1 MKRLSL
7 TLTLALLVFAS
18 LSFAQDSTT
27 GIVRGQVLDTTS
39 QRNPVAGVEVIIV
52 GTSGNEER
60 ATTDEAGS
68 YRMENVQPG
77 RYCLLL
83 VKLLMEVDKDSR
95 PLLLLQVVTTSKT

>member
-7 TLTLALLVFAS
+7 TLALVLLVFAS

-52 GTSGNEER
+52 GTGGEQET
-60 ATTDEAGS
+60 ATTDEVGS
-68 YRMENVQPG
+68 LFPRIWF
-77 RYCLLL
+77 CLLTTKH
-83 VKLLMEVDKDSR
+83 KL
-95 PLLLLQVVTTSKT
+95 KTLSLT

>member
-52 GTSGNEER
+52 GTSGMGR
-60 ATTDEAGS
+60 CTLCHCGS
-68 YRMENVQPG
+68 P
-77 RYCLLL
+77 
-83 VKLLMEVDKDSR
+83 S
-95 PLLLLQVVTTSKT
+95 T